1 MTVTEVSSELD
12 LQALCA
18 SHGGLTVVLLWAPWH
33 EPSVHLTK
41 VLEVMAAEQRSVR
54 FGRANTDVCPALSTS
69 LGANQVPFVAFFD
82 PRGKKIDSLAGADPP
97 KLVQKVKALSSRT
110 FDSVVCG
117 GAAAGGGCAAKGGE
131 QDLNSKLRSLI
142 NASPVMLFMK
152 GSKVEPFCGFSK
164 KAVAL
169 LNKHEAEYATFD
181 ILQDDEV
188 RQGLK
193 EYSNWK
199 TYPQLYING
208 KLVGGLDIMQEM
220 DEDGSLAASLPK
232 PAAGEEDLNAR
243 LKKLVNSAPVM
254 LFMKGNKETPFC
266 GFSKTAVA
274 LLNSHNIDYQTF
286 DILKDEEVRQG
297 LKDYANWK
305 TYPQLYVNGEL
316 LGGLD
321 IIKEMEEDGSLLAAI
336 PDSAKGKAV
345 SARDRAAAPAART
358 GNSRR
363 PRRSS
368 PSALTGPS
376 CARTETSSGAASEQK
391 K

>member
-97 KLVQKVKALSSRT
+97 KLVQKVN
-110 FDSVVCG
+110 
-117 GAAAGGGCAAKGGE
+117 
-131 QDLNSKLRSLI
+131 NSKLRSLI

-376 CARTETSSGAASEQK
+376 CARTETSSGAASE
-391 K
+391 